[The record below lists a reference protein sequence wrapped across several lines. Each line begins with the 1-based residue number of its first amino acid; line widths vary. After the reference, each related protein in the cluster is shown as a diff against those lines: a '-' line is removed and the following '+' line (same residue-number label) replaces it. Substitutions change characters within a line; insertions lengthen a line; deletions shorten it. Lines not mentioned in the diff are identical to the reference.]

1 MTNSVTRKIS
11 DLTGRLLSVIFNRP
25 DFITPYELKKRSE
38 EGIANRIISYRPETT
53 WALGFEVIDNPDAE
67 DVTEFEKESEKL
79 ISDLDLVDSFLRLDK
94 AAQYGSFSCFLL
106 GFNDKKRLSDPVEH
120 NANNKL
126 IWVRVLDE
134 TQITIKK
141 VEDNK
146 DSDRFGQAK
155 LYRISNLDQRMNVS
169 GDVHWSRIIHFN
181 PNGITSNVFGTSV
194 LKAIW
199 NYLDDLDKVSGGYA
213 ELYFRQAKNL
223 ILCLL
228 DDERVYKE
236 EELDRIEAAL
246 IDVQRGMKSYLMINH
261 VKEVKSL
268 TQDVKEL
275 SGGFEHIMNDLILPT
290 CGVPARRFK
299 GQEESKLGS
308 TQDEANDEEIAN
320 RRRLMIAKKV
330 VKSLW
335 TRLFD
340 VGVLTPPKDGEFDV
354 SFHVEKRISLTDKST
369 ILKSL
374 ADAIEK
380 IKKTTGEELI
390 SGEQLLDLL
399 DLTFSD
405 GPKKAKES

>member
-1 MTNSVTRKIS
+1 
-11 DLTGRLLSVIFNRP
+11 
-25 DFITPYELKKRSE
+25 
-38 EGIANRIISYRPETT
+38 
-53 WALGFEVIDNPDAE
+53 
-67 DVTEFEKESEKL
+67 
-79 ISDLDLVDSFLRLDK
+79 
-94 AAQYGSFSCFLL
+94 
-106 GFNDKKRLSDPVEH
+106 
-120 NANNKL
+120 
-126 IWVRVLDE
+126 
-134 TQITIKK
+134 
-141 VEDNK
+141 
-146 DSDRFGQAK
+146 
-155 LYRISNLDQRMNVS
+155 MNVS

-181 PNGITSNVFGTSV
+181 PNGITSSLFGTSV

-228 DDERVYKE
+228 HDDRTYKP
-236 EELDRIEAAL
+236 EELDEIESKL
-246 IDVQRGMKSYLMINH
+246 IDIQRGMKSYLMINQ
-261 VKEVKSL
+261 VKEVRSL

-354 SFHVEKRISLTDKST
+354 SFHVEKRISLTDKSQ
-369 ILKSL
+369 ILKNMT
-374 ADAIEK
+374 DAIDK
-380 IKKTTGEELI
+380 FRSTDGQELI
-390 SGEQLLDLL
+390 SSEQLLDLL

-405 GPKKAKES
+405 TPKKAKEA